1 MLKLKV
7 KTSTEYQ
14 ITIDKGLYNLGEA
27 VNKFIKGEKV
37 AIITDENV
45 YAIYGD
51 LIKDKLPNK
60 AVYTYVVPAG
70 ENSKSKEQYF
80 NLLEKL
86 CSDGFTRNDTVIAF
100 GGGVIGDLSGFVAST
115 YMRGITLIQIPTTI
129 LSVVDS
135 SVGGKTAINLEN
147 GKNLVG
153 SFYQPRAVYV
163 NTEFLKTLP
172 DKEIKSG
179 FGEIIKYAL
188 LSKKVTLD
196 LVKNG
201 ISEKLIYECLKIK
214 RDIVSKDEKESS
226 LRVLLNLGHTVGHAI
241 ESLSKYQISHGECV
255 VKGLIYT
262 LKISQKVFNL
272 TQSQIDEINRIIN
285 CYDHDTSCEYSAEQ
299 IMNKVCFDKK
309 GDGKAV
315 KFILLKDVGNPKI
328 VSLTHQQ
335 IKECIE

>member
-7 KTSTEYQ
+7 KTSTKYQ
-14 ITIDKGLYNLGEA
+14 ITIGSGLEGFNQSVDKY
-27 VNKFIKGEKV
+27 IKGDKV
-37 AIITDENV
+37 AIIMDTNV
-45 YAIYGD
+45 S
-51 LIKDKLPNK
+51 KLYKNLLEEK
-60 AVYTYVVPAG
+60 LSAKKVFTYIVPAG

-86 CSDGFTRNDTVIAF
+86 CSDGFTRHDTIIAF
-100 GGGVIGDLSGFVAST
+100 GGGVVGDLSGFVAST
-115 YMRGITLIQIPTTI
+115 YMRGIALIQVPTTI
-129 LSVVDS
+129 LSAVDS

-153 SFYQPRAVYV
+153 AFYQPRAVYV

-226 LRVLLNLGHTVGHAI
+226 LRALLNLGHTVGHAI

-272 TQSQIDEINRIIN
+272 TQSQIDQINKIIN
-285 CYDHDTSCEYSAEQ
+285 CYNHDTSCEYSAEQ

-315 KFILLKDVGNPKI
+315 KFVLLKDVGNPKI